1 MSRILFGILLVGLLG
16 SASLVAAR
24 DFKDIKDGKLLV
36 EPEKDA
42 KFSVEGYVMG
52 KAQLFGYVSDLKD
65 RETFDGI
72 VLEEG
77 GDDAQ
82 RAAIRSIAATLELDA
97 FERNGSEI
105 VAIGE

>member
-1 MSRILFGILLVGLLG
+1 MKRILLGALLVGFIG
-16 SASLVAAR
+16 SAPLAVAR
-24 DFKDIKDGKLLV
+24 DFEDIEDGKLLV

-42 KFSVEGYVMG
+42 KFSVEGYIMG

-77 GDDAQ
+77 GDDSQ
-82 RAAIRSIAATLELDA
+82 RAAIRSIAETLELEA
-97 FERNGSEI
+97 FERNGSEL
-105 VAIGE
+105 VSIGE